1 MYLLSLSHNAFIVP
15 GPNVLKGT
23 FEVALGTFEAGIWFV
38 LACLKVG
45 VDKLNQPIEILGGDG
60 FVLLIEVVDVA
71 VQNLDEELHRDGRV
85 HAGIRNTEGALK
97 TLENPFSIA
106 VEL

>member
-1 MYLLSLSHNAFIVP
+1 
-15 GPNVLKGT
+15 
-23 FEVALGTFEAGIWFV
+23 VALGTFEARIWFV

-71 VQNLDEELHRDGRV
+71 VQNLDEELHGDGRV
-85 HAGIRNTEGALK
+85 HAGISDTEGTLE